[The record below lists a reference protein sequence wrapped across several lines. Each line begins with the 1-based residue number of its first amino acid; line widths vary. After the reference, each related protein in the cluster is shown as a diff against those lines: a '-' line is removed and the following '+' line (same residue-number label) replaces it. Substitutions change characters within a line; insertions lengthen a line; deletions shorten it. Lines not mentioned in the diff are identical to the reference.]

1 MSMPTTDRLLSLSE
15 VKCRSGL
22 SRSSLYRKMRD
33 GSFPEPLKVGLRSV
47 RWPQAEIEA
56 WVASRPRA
64 SGDAKR

>member
-1 MSMPTTDRLLSLSE
+1 MATTTTDRLLRLDE
-15 VKCRSGL
+15 VKSRCGL
-22 SRSSLYRKMRD
+22 SRSSVYRLMRD
-33 GSFPEPLKVGLRSV
+33 GAFPEPLKVGLRSV